1 MSVWWSMAKYL
12 GLKLSSSP
20 TKTKTTPH
28 MLSNSCMLQ
37 HTAHTL
43 QLQLI
48 KDEDQGREHSQNDPL
63 FWSHKYSLW
72 YTVNINQY
80 YLHSKATNVSSL
92 EYLDK

>member
-1 MSVWWSMAKYL
+1 
-12 GLKLSSSP
+12 
-20 TKTKTTPH
+20 

-63 FWSHKYSLW
+63 FWSHKYSL
-72 YTVNINQY
+72 
-80 YLHSKATNVSSL
+80 
-92 EYLDK
+92 